1 MAVEFL
7 RRAVHVCLI
16 PTCIDGSDTN
26 LVLTS
31 VAIASC
37 SWTGMRKFELSLQV
51 FVEHQFRGSF
61 MARLPTAGLRGSNC
75 NFGIGDNNFKDE
87 DAEQHPPKKKN
98 AITDNNKIKPQPL
111 SIGDKYWCLQ
121 FPRMAR

>member
-1 MAVEFL
+1 MAVEFI
-7 RRAVHVCLI
+7 RRAVHVCLV

-37 SWTGMRKFELSLQV
+37 SWNGMRNFELSLQV

-61 MARLPTAGLRGSNC
+61 MARFPTAGLRGSNC
-75 NFGIGDNNFKDE
+75 NFRIGDNNSKDE
-87 DAEQHPPKKKN
+87 DAEQHPPKKKC
-98 AITDNNKIKPQPL
+98 DHRQ
-111 SIGDKYWCLQ
+111 
-121 FPRMAR
+121 